1 MIARHRRA
9 AAAFSELL
17 RDRKIEKVYQAFV
30 IPTHSTEVPKNGRVE
45 SILDGKEAITLY
57 KAVEP
62 VSTEE
67 NFENLNLRFP
77 HGKSLK
83 LWPITGR
90 KHQLRIHCAT
100 VLHAPILGDIRYG
113 GRTSTT
119 LKKEMLPQRMY
130 LHATKISFPNPFFFS
145 AHDPRTIDIE
155 CPVHIP

>member
-77 HGKSLK
+77 HGKWLK